1 MLTYTKTSL
10 KTSSDAAQLAQDNLN
25 LSRATSIVLIVVYF
39 VYLSTQI
46 RSPQFAYKP
55 LINLDPDTPTNILE
69 IEEILPLPSV
79 HSHRHALSPPR
90 KWADNTD
97 SQIRLMTVGNGEY
110 RLISSHI
117 SPPSSVADF
126 TIFDGATMN
135 TWVRKSIPVSMLAL
149 STGLISVC
157 GSSLVDS
164 IDHFASHVNVSKTMV
179 GIIILPL
186 VGNAAEL
193 VSGIMFASKRRM
205 DLAFAVSIG
214 SAIQIALFV
223 APLVVLIGWG
233 MGRDFGFQF
242 TRGEGVVLV
251 GSVVMFAG
259 LGWEGR
265 CSVLKG
271 TGLCA
276 GYVVIG

>member
-1 MLTYTKTSL
+1 ML
-10 KTSSDAAQLAQDNLN
+10 
-25 LSRATSIVLIVVYF
+25 IFVYF

-55 LINLDPDTPTNILE
+55 FINLDPDTPADIPE
-69 IEEILPLPSV
+69 MDEVLPLPSI
-79 HSHRHALSPPR
+79 HSHRRTLSFPR
-90 KWADNTD
+90 ERADNIE
-97 SQIRLMTVGNGEY
+97 SQIWLITVGNGEH
-110 RLISSHI
+110 RLTSSYI
-117 SPPSSVADF
+117 SPPSSVTDF
-126 TIFDGATMN
+126 TIFDEAKMN
-135 TWVRKSIPVSMLAL
+135 PWFRKAIPVSMLAL

-179 GIIILPL
+179 GLIILPL

-233 MGRDFGFQF
+233 MGREFGFQF